1 MKQIYFSLFILFIA
15 HNILP
20 GQVPDSLKF
29 KSLKPND
36 FHLQYLKVDSALLID
51 VREYFEIRKSRI
63 KDALFL
69 PSSEGYDIAADTL
82 NKNYSLFL
90 YCYSGGRS
98 KKAALFFYDKG
109 FRKLYSLEG
118 GITAWK
124 KDGFPVVKGRKKTA
138 QRKDFKD

>member
-1 MKQIYFSLFILFIA
+1 MKFISTFLCI
-15 HNILP
+15 ILLSCCNLHA
-20 GQVPDSLKF
+20 QVPDSLKF
-29 KSLKPND
+29 KSLQPYD
-36 FHLQYLKVDSALLID
+36 FRLQYLKDDSALLID
-51 VREYFEIRKSRI
+51 VREYFEVRKSRI

-82 NKNYSLFL
+82 DKNYSLFF

-118 GITAWK
+118 GIVAWK
-124 KDGFPVVKGRKKTA
+124 KEGFPVDRKKIK
-138 QRKDFKD
+138 QKK